1 MRLTGPRGEL
11 PMLYRA
17 IFGIVPM
24 ILIALFATGAIP
36 LSSVMP
42 TSEYR
47 SSAVRAGD
55 KTADARPAWDRPAK
69 QVPGAAITP
78 GEVTEVFDSVDA
90 SLDAEI
96 KRRAPEERR
105 QKERIRQLHQQQRT
119 PVPGGWGR

>member
-1 MRLTGPRGEL
+1 
-11 PMLYRA
+11 MLYRA
-17 IFGIVPM
+17 MIGLVPM

-47 SSAVRAGD
+47 SSVVQGGD
-55 KTADARPAWDRPAK
+55 KTSGVRSAGNLPE
-69 QVPGAAITP
+69 AAVTP
-78 GEVTEVFDSVDA
+78 GQVHEVFQGVDA

-96 KRRAPEERR
+96 KRRAPREKES
-105 QKERIRQLHQQQRT
+105 KERIRRLHQEQRT